1 MRSPAPLSFLATL
14 TVATGLSLG
23 CSSGQIGAGSG
34 AAGRTGAAGT
44 TSAGGTTAAGGTIGG
59 AGTGFAGAGTG
70 FAGAGGAAAGGTG
83 GGGMTT
89 GSLLDRLSTS
99 DVTVAAGV
107 KAGVRN
113 WRIWASTMLK
123 VAPVYTAPLA
133 NCGTLVC
140 YTSGTASA
148 PNARLVKLD
157 AGDQAAGTLDL
168 GAGLEC
174 RGLAA
179 ESDGHFAALLW
190 DSAGM
195 RIYVTRFDATGI
207 QTWST
212 ELTNSDNSPTDFGIG
227 ESRLEFGGGK
237 YGAYYHVHS
246 TSGHEGDTY
255 KFTDAAS
262 GAQTTTWD
270 WGCSHSMSELL
281 TYDAQAGAFLASCV
295 TDCYPGTTSS
305 DFTTGSIGG
314 VYTENRNRIMNV
326 DAGCNGSVAGELG
339 GAAVGSAGW
348 KLVFNAHQSPVTMG
362 QSSYSTATMNQDIAF
377 VSVAANHTVS
387 GAVVWLTTTSGLNE
401 ADSAMARWQP
411 ADDPTTEQYVV
422 GWMEPSSPAAYKLGR
437 VDASGTFLE
446 PAVDVSAKARWG
458 QRDDPFRAHTNGDV
472 VWAWFDAAGGTT
484 LHLARLRSGGTAQCA
499 TF

>member
-1 MRSPAPLSFLATL
+1 
-14 TVATGLSLG
+14 
-23 CSSGQIGAGSG
+23 
-34 AAGRTGAAGT
+34 
-44 TSAGGTTAAGGTIGG
+44 
-59 AGTGFAGAGTG
+59 
-70 FAGAGGAAAGGTG
+70 
-83 GGGMTT
+83 MTT

-99 DVTVAAGV
+99 DVTVPAGV
-107 KAGVRN
+107 KPGVRN
-113 WRIWASTMLK
+113 WRIYAFQMLK

-148 PNARLVKLD
+148 PDARVVKLD
-157 AGDQAAGTLDL
+157 ASDHAAGALDL

-179 ESDGHFAALLW
+179 EPDGHFAALVW

-195 RIYVTRFDATGI
+195 KIYVRRFDTAGT
-207 QTWST
+207 QVWST
-212 ELTNSDNSPTDFGIG
+212 ELTNSDNNPTDFQIG

-246 TSGHEGDTY
+246 TDGHEGDTY

-262 GAQTTTWD
+262 GAQTTQWT

-281 TYDAQAGAFLASCV
+281 TYNAQAGAFLASCA

-305 DFTTGSIGG
+305 DFATGSIGG
-314 VYTENRNRIMNV
+314 LYTENRNRIMNV
-326 DAGCNGSVAGELG
+326 DAGCDGNVAGELG
-339 GAAVGSAGW
+339 GAAVAPSGW
-348 KLVFNAHQSPVTMG
+348 KVVFNAHQSPVTMG

-377 VSVAANHTVS
+377 ASIAPNHTVS
-387 GAVVWLTTTSGLNE
+387 GGVVWLTTTSGLNE

-411 ADDPTTEQYVV
+411 AGDAAEQYVV
-422 GWMEPSSPAAYKLGR
+422 GWMEPSSPAAYKLAR
-437 VDASGTFLE
+437 VDPSGAFIE
-446 PAVDVSAKARWG
+446 AAVNVAAKAHWG
-458 QRDDPFRAHTNGDV
+458 QRDDPFRVHTNGDV
-472 VWAWFDAAGGTT
+472 VWAWFDAAGSTV